1 MTDFNTCGPTK
12 LSKSEI
18 NFRNPA
24 TANDNPKAFT
34 KARKSEGL
42 DVCLVPCVLETCDC
56 K

>member
-18 NFRNPA
+18 SFRNPA
-24 TANDNPKAFT
+24 TANDSPKAFT

-42 DVCLVPCVLETCDC
+42 DVCSVLSAVECRPCT
-56 K
+56 